1 MNRTRTQ
8 RGQLLRRVVKFM
20 AAAFLAG
27 LLAAVAFWIIWEPR
41 PESETRFDQGRNG
54 LWAGHKWFTGVSVRG
69 DQPVTDEDMERFADA
84 IARHGVRY
92 VYIHVGPVRPDGTI
106 EDDPSPRLGQLMA
119 LSPQAVHLAWLGGLT
134 GTLDLED
141 PVWVERFLETVEQLM
156 DAGFGGVH
164 LNFEPLTDH
173 HPGYIEL
180 LAALKQ
186 RLGPE
191 TVLSHATHRA
201 GPFGVSLGFMDRY
214 FWSGDFYR
222 QTMTHADQTVL
233 MGYDTG
239 LSTGERYLAFLG
251 HQTRLLVGWASSFP
265 GHQVLI
271 GIPSYE
277 EGSPASDPLVEN
289 VANGALGVRRG
300 LEKEG
305 TGNGAFTGVAVYAN
319 WVTDEKEWADF
330 RHFWM
335 DSNNK
340 ELDKP

>member
-1 MNRTRTQ
+1 MSRGQTQ
-8 RGQLLRRVVKFM
+8 RGQLLRRVARIM

-27 LLAAVAFWIIWEPR
+27 ALAAVAFWIIWEPR
-41 PESETRFDQGRNG
+41 PETETRFDHGLNG

-69 DQPVTDEDMERFADA
+69 DQPVTDKDMDSFAGTL
-84 IARHGVRY
+84 ARHGIRY
-92 VYIHVGPVRPDGTI
+92 VYIHVGPVLPDGTI

-119 LSPQAVHLAWLGGLT
+119 LSPQTVHLAWLGGLT
-134 GTLDLED
+134 GGLDLED
-141 PVWVERFLETVEQLM
+141 PQWVEHFLNTVEQLM
-156 DAGFGGVH
+156 AAGFDGVH
-164 LNFEPLTDH
+164 LNFEPLTDD

-191 TVLSHATHRA
+191 AMLSQATHRS
-201 GPFGVSLGFMDRY
+201 GPFGLSLSLMDRY

-222 QTMTHADQTVL
+222 RTMAHADQTVL

-239 LSTGERYLAFLG
+239 LGTGERYLAFLG
-251 HQTRLLVGWASSFP
+251 HQTRLLVRWASAFP

-305 TGNGAFTGVAVYAN
+305 TGNGAFSGVAVYAN

-335 DSNNK
+335 NGDEETDNR
-340 ELDKP
+340 

>member
-1 MNRTRTQ
+1 MTRRSTRKTE
-8 RGQLLRRVVKFM
+8 RGRLLRLAAKTM
-20 AAAFLAG
+20 SAAFLLG
-27 LLAAVAFWIIWEPR
+27 ILAAVAFWTVWEPR
-41 PESETRFDQGRNG
+41 PETETRFDRGLNG

-69 DQPVTDEDMERFADA
+69 DEPVTDADLEEFAGTV
-84 IARHGVRY
+84 ARHGIRY
-92 VYIHVGPVRPDGTI
+92 VYIHVGPVQPNGTI
-106 EDDPSPRLGQLMA
+106 EDTPSPLLGRLMA
-119 LSPQAVHLAWLGGLT
+119 RTPETTHLAWLGGLT
-134 GTLDLED
+134 SKQDFED
-141 PVWVERFLETVEQLM
+141 PQWREHFFETVEQM
-156 DAGFGGVH
+156 MAAGFDGVH

-191 TVLSHATHRA
+191 TVLSHATHRG
-201 GPFGVSLGFMDRY
+201 GPFGLSIGPMDRY

-222 QTMTHADQTVL
+222 KTMAHADQTVL

-239 LSTGERYLAFLG
+239 LNTAEHYLAFLG
-251 HQTRLLVGWASSFP
+251 HQTRLLVRWASAYP

-305 TGNGAFTGVAVYAN
+305 TGGGTFTGVAVYAN
-319 WVTDEKEWADF
+319 WVTDDKEWADF

-335 DSNNK
+335 GGA
-340 ELDKP
+340 E